1 MNNRIVRKYLDVKL
15 VNQALQHL
23 IDYSDDRTLNSK
35 LDLMALVR
43 HNQVINCIKALE
55 EELK

>member
-23 IDYSDDRTLNSK
+23 IDYSDDRILNSK
-35 LDLMALVR
+35 LDLIALVR